1 MNSKDLELKRIRS
14 SLSTRLWNKR
24 GLEVPQVQGF
34 EIQEDQKGATTFD
47 LATCDPPTSDP
58 VDT

>member
-1 MNSKDLELKRIRS
+1 MNSKDFELKRIQS

-24 GLEVPQVQGF
+24 GLEVPKVQGF
-34 EIQEDQKGATTFD
+34 EILEDQKGATTFNP
-47 LATCDPPTSDP
+47 TTSDP